1 MHVLCALMF
10 LDLIKRYPAISR
22 MALSELSA
30 ALSEGS
36 CDTGINGGKYQ
47 AANIKIRKTHK
58 MNGLSAM
65 SPKVRAQT

>member
-47 AANIKIRKTHK
+47 GATSRLKKHTK
-58 MNGLSAM
+58 
-65 SPKVRAQT
+65 